1 MRFCD
6 LFVEYK
12 IMLDSLSKR
21 KPWKS
26 LPLTHKMVTMIFIF
40 LYLLMLL
47 FLILQIEYLAAIIGM
62 LIAGAVLG
70 MFGFSWRKKDVEKRL
85 NEIYKPYAKKR
96 RSALVQLLRRYNID
110 PSDENCLKQLLDLA
124 EDEKKRNHPPLSRIK
139 PLVYI
144 SSFFST
150 VFLYL
155 VKAMIDQASQLE
167 LIEMGVFFL
176 AGFAVVS
183 GLIYAVIQ
191 IFEWILPGNKMLYED
206 FKIDIKQLIVFRL
219 EKE

>member
-12 IMLDSLSKR
+12 IMLESLCKR

-26 LPLTHKMVTMIFIF
+26 LPVTHKMVTMILVF

-47 FLILQIEYLAAIIGM
+47 FLIIQIEYLAALVGLIITGT
-62 LIAGAVLG
+62 VLG
-70 MFGFSWRKKDVEKRL
+70 MVGFSWREKDVEKRL
-85 NEIYKPYAKKR
+85 NEIHKPYAKKR

-110 PSDENCLKQLLDLA
+110 PSDGNCLKQLLDLA
-124 EDEKKRNHPPLSRIK
+124 EDEKKRNYPPLSRIK

-144 SSFFST
+144 SSFFSA
-150 VFLYL
+150 VFLFL
-155 VKAMIDQASQLE
+155 VKAMIDQASQME
-167 LIEMGVFFL
+167 LIEMGVFFF
-176 AGFAVVS
+176 AGFVVVS

-206 FKIDIKQLIVFRL
+206 FEIDIKQLIVFRV